1 MKVNRLQ
8 PSASTPARSARTL
21 AVAPFEGFDRQS
33 CLAVQQ
39 EIIDDQLADLT
50 EGELKV
56 MLMVT
61 RATNGGQ
68 REAVPLSVRVLCEG
82 GAPDVLPARGSG
94 LSPRTVQG
102 ACSALEAA
110 GFLRVHRRVAPDGS
124 GLPSLFTLPLIV
136 PGLREP
142 GEATSAKF
150 PGYSAGRRVRLPLL
164 LFDRLLAELSG
175 AELKVLL
182 YILRHT
188 FCVGV
193 ADEIM
198 PMARLVEN
206 TGLSLRHTRLAVAA
220 LTTRGAIV
228 VQHRQ
233 DPDHGK
239 LASRFGVKVI
249 GEAAPFTSL
258 PSPAAAARAA
268 RAEEPAEPRPVWLVP
283 AINKEPVAAPLPE
296 PENRVAAGT
305 AQGVTEPT
313 APLQVVPVAAELA
326 PIEQPPPAPVARAA
340 LPPASPTPILVA
352 GSSPRSTLPP
362 GSSTPIV
369 VAGQS
374 PRSTLPPASPT
385 PMVAAGSSPRSTL
398 PPGSSTPI
406 VVAGQSPRSSTPP
419 PVRSISATMTR
430 DNSPVWAAVKQLLS
444 ERLPYQVF
452 VERIA
457 PTSSIG
463 DQGPEL
469 FVAVQNEHHRWW
481 LESKLARQIHQ
492 ALVDAGYGGTSLRY
506 LNFVGTPP
514 SDGEE
519 RS

>member
-1 MKVNRLQ
+1 MTRAVTYRTLSNVQIATSRGNGDLARLGGTAVLPGDRDLSQMRRGETMKVNRLQ
-8 PSASTPARSARTL
+8 HTAGTPARSTRTL
-21 AVAPFEGFDRQS
+21 AVAPFEGFDRS
-33 CLAVQQ
+33 ACLAVQQ
-39 EIIDDQLADLT
+39 EIIDDQLAGFT

-82 GAPDVLPARGSG
+82 GAPDILPARGSG
-94 LSPRTVQG
+94 LSPRTVQA
-102 ACSALEAA
+102 ACSALESA
-110 GFLRVHRRVAPDGS
+110 GFLRVNRRIAPDGS

-136 PGLREP
+136 PGLRDP
-142 GEATSAKF
+142 GEHASARF

-188 FCVGV
+188 FCVGA
-193 ADEIM
+193 ADEVM

-220 LTTRGAIV
+220 LTTRGAIM

-258 PSPAAAARAA
+258 PSPAAAARSA
-268 RAEEPAEPRPVWLVP
+268 RAEESAEPPRPVWLVP
-283 AINKEPVAAPLPE
+283 TINEVPS
-296 PENRVAAGT
+296 
-305 AQGVTEPT
+305 
-313 APLQVVPVAAELA
+313 VVPVTA
-326 PIEQPPPAPVARAA
+326 PDSPVSAKVSPVVPEPILPLPVAPASIEKPAQPGWPAQAFRST
-340 LPPASPTPILVA
+340 LPPGSPTPILVA
-352 GSSPRSTLPP
+352 G
-362 GSSTPIV
+362 
-369 VAGQS
+369 
-374 PRSTLPPASPT
+374 
-385 PMVAAGSSPRSTL
+385 
-398 PPGSSTPI
+398 
-406 VVAGQSPRSSTPP
+406 QSPRSSGPP
-419 PVRSISATMTR
+419 PARSVPVTMTR

-444 ERLPYQVF
+444 ERLPYQIF
-452 VERIA
+452 LERIA
-457 PTSSIG
+457 PTTSLG

-481 LESKLARQIHQ
+481 VESKLARQIHQ
-492 ALVDAGYGGTSLRY
+492 AMVDAGYGNVSVRY

-514 SDGEE
+514 GDTEE
-519 RS
+519 PGK

>member
-1 MKVNRLQ
+1 MR
-8 PSASTPARSARTL
+8 
-21 AVAPFEGFDRQS
+21 D
-33 CLAVQQ
+33 
-39 EIIDDQLADLT
+39 
-50 EGELKV
+50 
-56 MLMVT
+56 
-61 RATNGGQ
+61 
-68 REAVPLSVRVLCEG
+68 
-82 GAPDVLPARGSG
+82 
-94 LSPRTVQG
+94 
-102 ACSALEAA
+102 
-110 GFLRVHRRVAPDGS
+110 
-124 GLPSLFTLPLIV
+124 
-136 PGLREP
+136 P
-142 GEATSAKF
+142 GEAASAKF

-268 RAEEPAEPRPVWLVP
+268 RAEEPAEQPRPVWLVP
-283 AINKEPVAAPLPE
+283 AIDKVPIVVPVPE
-296 PENRVAAGT
+296 PENRVAAST
-305 AQGVTEPT
+305 AQEVAET
-313 APLQVVPVAAELA
+313 AAPRQAVSAAAEPA
-326 PIEQPPPAPVARAA
+326 PAEQPSPVSRAT
-340 LPPASPTPILVA
+340 LPPGSPTPIVVA
-352 GSSPRSTLPP
+352 GSSPRSTLPLASPAPIVVAGASPRSTLPP

-369 VAGQS
+369 VGGQS
-374 PRSTLPPASPT
+374 SRN
-385 PMVAAGSSPRSTL
+385 
-398 PPGSSTPI
+398 
-406 VVAGQSPRSSTPP
+406 STPP
-419 PVRSISATMTR
+419 PVRSIPVTMTR
-430 DNSPVWAAVKQLLS
+430 DNSPVWAAVKHLLS

-514 SDGEE
+514 SDAEE